1 MVSIKQKC
9 IAKKIVDTICFL
21 KTSVIILYVFFKYF
35 FCFFNKFFFLNL
47 FFSIFTSVYYF
58 FHFFFKK
65 DDALSKT
72 ELVALMVEMKM
83 RSITQTDLTE
93 SIKSI
98 AEDADIVMKALDVD
112 QNDTIQ
118 LDEFVDWLTEGLSR
132 PSNER
137 KK

>member
-1 MVSIKQKC
+1 M
-9 IAKKIVDTICFL
+9 L
-21 KTSVIILYVFFKYF
+21 PYIIFS
-35 FCFFNKFFFLNL
+35 FFFL
-47 FFSIFTSVYYF
+47 F